1 MVKKFVASVAVLSLT
16 AAAAIGC
23 SSGSGN
29 KDGQTASQTG
39 ASATGSNE
47 GKEKKTEKVYV
58 YANLGNLSATTETSK
73 PEALEEVKKY
83 IMERTG
89 IEVVPII
96 PPKGSENDK
105 LNILLA
111 SNEPLDVFKGTM
123 AEHQVK
129 GAAMPLDD
137 LLDKYGPNIKKLW
150 PAEWGQEA
158 WDALRGP
165 DGKLY
170 AIPELPV
177 LAGDTVVFREDWLNK
192 LGLKVPKT
200 IDEMEAVL
208 QAFKEKDPAGNGQ
221 TIPLLTDLNSLNMA
235 LAAGFMDVGYANWVD
250 ADGKVKPP
258 VLHPGYKDFV
268 TKMADWYKKGY
279 IYKEAF
285 SSNRDKLIEL
295 IKQNRVAGAAVWYT
309 TVFGNDALLR
319 QNVPEAKYVVAEEL
333 QGPKG
338 YVSSSRG
345 VSRSGYMISKN
356 AQNPEA
362 AIKYINW
369 LQSDLEN
376 YLTAFFGIKDKHWRY
391 VDPEKKIIEG
401 LNRDYIGELITGGS
415 FAITVQY
422 RKNDPVA
429 APQFDYM
436 QKYITNMKRVKKP
449 ALINEEYKFDQKTIS
464 EKVPTLADIN
474 RMIEQEVVKF
484 IMGARPIAEYDKF
497 LQELNKA
504 GLDKW
509 IEAYTSEYNRVKGR

>member
-1 MVKKFVASVAVLSLT
+1 MFKKYAASAAVLTLT
-16 AAAAIGC
+16 AAAAFGC
-23 SSGSGN
+23 SSDSGDKN
-29 KDGQTASQTG
+29 GKAANQSPA
-39 ASATGSNE
+39 AATGDQQ
-47 GKEKKTEKVYV
+47 KKIEKVYV
-58 YANLGNLSATTETSK
+58 YANLGNLSMTTETSK

-83 IMERTG
+83 IMDKAG

-123 AEHQVK
+123 ADHQAK

-137 LLDKYGPNIKKLW
+137 LLNKYGANIKKLW
-150 PAEWGQEA
+150 PAEWGNEA
-158 WDALRGP
+158 WDALKGQ
-165 DGKLY
+165 DGKIY

-177 LAGDTVVFREDWLNK
+177 LAGDTVLFREDWLNK

-221 TIPLLTDLNSLNMA
+221 TIPLLTDLSGLNMA
-235 LAAGFMDVGYANWVD
+235 LSAGFMDIGYANWVD

-268 TKMADWYKKGY
+268 AKMADWYKKGY

-295 IKQNRVAGAAVWYT
+295 VKQNRAAAAAVWYT
-309 TVFGNDALLR
+309 TVLGNDALLR
-319 QNVPEAKYVVAEEL
+319 QNVPDAQYVVAEEL

-356 AQNPEA
+356 AKNPEA

-376 YLTAFFGIKDKHWRY
+376 YLTAFFGIKDKHWKY
-391 VDPEKKIIEG
+391 VDPQKKIVEG
-401 LNRDYIGELITGGS
+401 LNRDYVGELITGGS

-449 ALINEEYKFDQKTIS
+449 ALLDVEYKFDPKTIS
-464 EKVPTLADIN
+464 QKVPTLADIN

-484 IMGARPIAEYDKF
+484 IMGARPIADYDKF

-509 IEAYTSEYNRVKGR
+509 IDAYTSEYNRVKGK